1 MLRLQRCSS
10 CGHLRYPIS
19 TICPKCLST
28 EAEWEQV
35 TGDGEIFTFVVFRH
49 VYNEA
54 WRDRVPYVVALV
66 RLVEGPTLIGN
77 VAGIDPETVAV
88 GMPVRVVFERVDD
101 EITLPGFARA
111 WDRRMKLGVILP
123 TIGNGAGPESLDA
136 AAETAS
142 RLGWSSVWATD
153 HLLVPAGPE
162 ADEYGWVLE
171 ATSALTWTA
180 ARFPDLRAGFS
191 VIIPAMRD
199 APLLAKQLAT
209 IDFLTG
215 GRLTVGVGASDS
227 HDLPEYE
234 NLGKA
239 DRFKRRGAYLDESIA
254 LWRHLW
260 SGSTDAL
267 RRGVPQRA
275 RLQLPAAAA
284 TGRRAPD
291 LVRRPQRPGAPQGRA
306 SSPTAIT
313 PLRPGPRTCWP
324 ARRGSPSWRE
334 RQAGPPRRSPFASE
348 CASASARWRC
358 TASTASPIR

>member
-1 MLRLQRCSS
+1 
-10 CGHLRYPIS
+10 
-19 TICPKCLST
+19 
-28 EAEWEQV
+28 
-35 TGDGEIFTFVVFRH
+35 
-49 VYNEA
+49 
-54 WRDRVPYVVALV
+54 
-66 RLVEGPTLIGN
+66 
-77 VAGIDPETVAV
+77 
-88 GMPVRVVFERVDD
+88 
-101 EITLPGFARA
+101 
-111 WDRRMKLGVILP
+111 MKLGVILP
-123 TIGNGAGPESLDA
+123 TIGSGAGPESLDA

-260 SGSTDAL
+260 SGSTNAFEGEFHDVRDFNFQPLPPQGAALPIWCGGRSDRAL
-267 RRGVPQRA
+267 RRAAELADGYHAAQTGPADVLARAPRLAELA
-275 RLQLPAAAA
+275 RLAGRPTPSISVRVRVRFGLGPLEVYSLYGEPDHMIPEVVGFADAGVEELVVVLKEIAPEPLARGMEQFDAEVYRPALERLA
-284 TGRRAPD
+284 TR
-291 LVRRPQRPGAPQGRA
+291 
-306 SSPTAIT
+306 
-313 PLRPGPRTCWP
+313 
-324 ARRGSPSWRE
+324 
-334 RQAGPPRRSPFASE
+334 
-348 CASASARWRC
+348 
-358 TASTASPIR
+358 